1 MKTLL
6 VAINAKYSHTNLAV
20 RSLKKVL
27 DSAGIPAESAEFTI
41 NQTPDD
47 VLREIVAFTPE
58 RVLFSCYIWNIAMVR
73 RVGADLRLLFPEAS
87 ILLGGPEV
95 SFDAEK
101 QLASMPWADGIL
113 CGEGEGQI
121 TRVLAEDRPRGV
133 FYADGFVDLDTLPFP
148 YEDLDALQNRV
159 IYYESTRGCPF
170 GCSYCLSSADRT
182 TRTRSLP
189 LVFADLQRL
198 LDARVM
204 QVKFVDRTFNL
215 DAKRALQIWRYLAV
229 HDNRITCFQM
239 ELGGDLLTEE
249 QLAFLKTVRPGLFQ
263 FEIGVQSTCGET
275 METVCRKTDFAKL
288 RAHVLAV
295 KSAGNIHQHLDLIAG
310 LPGEGFERFGKSY
323 DEVFALRPE
332 QLQLGFLKLLRGSRL
347 YAQRGAYGLVHSE
360 YPPYEILRTRE
371 LSFSELTRLKLVEE
385 MTEVYYNS
393 GRFEKTLEY
402 LLRFCPSP
410 FEAFLALGERMPRQR
425 SVGKYEHYDLLFAF
439 AAERGCD
446 PKVIRWLVRFDL
458 LRKERPKKL
467 PDCCGES
474 LNGLY
479 RRELA
484 QLHLLKS
491 QAAEVFPFD
500 VTASEH
506 TPGAVAVVCDYEA
519 KDALGR
525 AAYEKIPL
533 PGKELCF
540 G

>member
-20 RSLKKVL
+20 RSLKKSL
-27 DSAGIPAESAEFTI
+27 DAAGISAEFMEFTI
-41 NQTPDD
+41 NQTPDEI
-47 VLREIVAFTPE
+47 LRGIAAFAPD

-73 RVGADLRLLFPEAS
+73 RVGADLRLLFPEAA

-95 SFDAEK
+95 SFDAEE
-101 QLASMPWADGIL
+101 QLASVPWADGIL

-121 TRVLAEDRPRGV
+121 ARVLGEDRPRGV
-133 FYADGFVDLDTLPFP
+133 FCADGFVNLDTLPFP
-148 YEDLDALQNRV
+148 YEDLDSLQNRV

-182 TRTRSLP
+182 TRARSLP

-198 LDARVM
+198 LDAKVM

-215 DAKRALQIWRYLAV
+215 DADRALQIWRYLAE

-239 ELGGDLLTEE
+239 ELGGDLLTEK
-249 QLAFLKTVRPGLFQ
+249 QIRFLQTVRPGLFQ

-275 METVCRKTDFAKL
+275 MESVCRKTDFAKL
-288 RAHVLAV
+288 REHVLAV

-310 LPGEGFERFGKSY
+310 LPGEGFARFGQSF

-347 YAQRGAYGLVHSE
+347 YVEREAYGLIHSD

-371 LSFSELTRLKLVEE
+371 LSFSELTRLKAVEE

-425 SVGKYEHYDLLFAF
+425 SVGKYEYYDLLFAF
-439 AAERGCD
+439 AVERGCD
-446 PKVIRWLVRFDL
+446 PEVVRWLVRFDL

-474 LNGLY
+474 LSGNY

-484 QLHLLKS
+484 QLRLSKN

-500 VTASEH
+500 VTVIEH
-506 TPGAVAVVCDYEA
+506 TPGVVAVVCDYEA

-533 PGKELCF
+533 WQKEPCF
-540 G
+540 D

>member
-133 FYADGFVDLDTLPFP
+133 FYADGFVDLDTLSFP

-310 LPGEGFERFGKSY
+310 LPGEGFERFGQSY

-360 YPPYEILRTRE
+360 YPPYEVLRTRE
-371 LSFSELTRLKLVEE
+371 LSFSDLSRLKSVEE

-393 GRFEKTLEY
+393 GRFERTLEY
-402 LLRFCPSP
+402 LLQFCPSP

-425 SVGKYEHYDLLFAF
+425 SLGKYEYYDLLFAF
-439 AAERGCD
+439 AVKRGCD
-446 PKVIRWLVRFDL
+446 PEAVRWLIRFDL

-467 PDCCGES
+467 PACCGES
-474 LNGLY
+474 LSGNY

-500 VTASEH
+500 VTTPEY

-525 AAYEKIPL
+525 AAYDKIPMSE
-533 PGKELCF
+533 KEPCF
-540 G
+540 D

>member
-6 VAINAKYSHTNLAV
+6 VAVNAKFSHTNLAV
-20 RSLKKVL
+20 RSLKKAL
-27 DSAGIPAESAEFTI
+27 DAAEIPAEFAEFTI
-41 NQTPDD
+41 NQTPDEI
-47 VLREIVAFTPE
+47 LRGIAAFAPD

-73 RVGADLRLLFPEAS
+73 RIGADLRLLFPEAS

-101 QLASMPWADGIL
+101 QLQSMPWADGIL

-121 TRVLAEDRPRGV
+121 ARVLGEDRPRGV
-133 FYADGFVDLDTLPFP
+133 FCADAFINLDTLPFP

-182 TRTRSLP
+182 TRARSLP

-215 DAKRALQIWRYLAV
+215 DAERALRIWRYLAE

-249 QLAFLKTVRPGLFQ
+249 QIAFLQTVRPGLFQ

-288 RAHVLAV
+288 RENVLAV

-347 YAQRGAYGLVHSE
+347 YAQRGAYGLVHSD
-360 YPPYEILRTRE
+360 YPPYEILCTRE
-371 LSFSELTRLKLVEE
+371 LSFSELTRLKSVEE

-402 LLRFCPSP
+402 LFRFCPSP

-425 SVGKYEHYDLLFAF
+425 SVGKYEYYDLLFAF

-446 PKVIRWLVRFDL
+446 PEVIRWLIRFDL
-458 LRKERPKKL
+458 LRKERPRKL

-474 LNGLY
+474 LTGNY
-479 RRELA
+479 RREIA
-484 QLHLLKS
+484 QLHLPKN

-500 VTASEH
+500 VTAPEH
-506 TPGAVAVVCDYEA
+506 TPGVVAVVCDYEA
-519 KDALGR
+519 RDALGR
-525 AAYEKIPL
+525 TAYKKLPL
-533 PGKELCF
+533 SRKEPCF
-540 G
+540 D

>member
-6 VAINAKYSHTNLAV
+6 VAINAKFSHTNLAV
-20 RSLKKVL
+20 RALKKAL
-27 DSAGIPAESAEFTI
+27 DAAKIPAEFAEFTI
-41 NQTPDD
+41 NQMPDAI
-47 VLREIVAFTPE
+47 LQEIAAFAPD
-58 RVLFSCYIWNIAMVR
+58 RVLFSCYIWNIGMVR
-73 RVGADLRLLFPEAS
+73 RIGADLRLLFPEAS

-95 SFDAEK
+95 SFDAER

-121 TRVLAEDRPRGV
+121 ARVLDEARPRGV
-133 FYADGFVDLDTLPFP
+133 FCADGFIDLDTLPFP
-148 YEDLDALQNRV
+148 YEDLDSLQNRV

-182 TRTRSLP
+182 TRARSLP
-189 LVFADLQRL
+189 LVFTDLQRL
-198 LDARVM
+198 LDAKVM

-215 DAKRALQIWRYLAV
+215 DANRALRIWRYLAEQ
-229 HDNRITCFQM
+229 DNRMTCFQM

-249 QLAFLKTVRPGLFQ
+249 QIAFLKTVRPGLFQ

-288 RAHVLAV
+288 RENVLAV

-310 LPGEGFERFGKSY
+310 LPGEGFARFGQSF

-360 YPPYEILRTRE
+360 NPPYEVLRTRE
-371 LSFSELTRLKLVEE
+371 LSFPELNRLKSVEE

-393 GRFEKTLEY
+393 GRFENTLAY

-410 FEAFLALGERMPRQR
+410 FEAFLALGERMPKQR
-425 SVGKYEHYDLLFAF
+425 SVGKYEYYDLLFAF

-446 PKVIRWLVRFDL
+446 PERLRWLVRFDL

-467 PDCCGES
+467 PDCCGKS
-474 LNGLY
+474 LTGNY

-484 QLHLLKS
+484 QLHLSKN

-500 VTASEH
+500 VTALEH
-506 TPGAVAVVCDYEA
+506 TPGVIAVVCDYGV

-525 AAYEKIPL
+525 AAYKKIPL
-533 PGKELCF
+533 
-540 G
+540 